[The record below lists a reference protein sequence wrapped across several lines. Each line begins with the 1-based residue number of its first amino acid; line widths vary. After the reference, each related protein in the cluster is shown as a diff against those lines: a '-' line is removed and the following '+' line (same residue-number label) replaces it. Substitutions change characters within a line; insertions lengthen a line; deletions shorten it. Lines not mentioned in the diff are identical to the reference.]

1 MAIWTKAAPGIRYR
15 EHPTRTIGRGRNAR
29 PDRYFTVRYT
39 LDGTPWEEKLGW
51 ETEGWTVTKAQ
62 KKRGELLDNQQTG
75 KGPTTMAAEAA
86 IAKELRDRPL
96 TTVNDLWLRYF
107 DSIIAVNNKAN
118 TAREKQRMWKRRIQP
133 KIGTKAVDAVTE
145 ADVGSIV
152 TAPYKRD
159 GDDMVIGG
167 KGEAGNLYR
176 LMHHMFTMAIAWKL
190 RDRALGNP
198 LEDLDEPKTK
208 RRERLLTGKE
218 IGALRRAL
226 DEAEEQHNGAPQ
238 IVAVIRLAIL
248 TGARIGELRNLRH
261 LEIRRDEMELH
272 LPDTKTGF
280 SRRPI
285 SKAALAV
292 IDSVE
297 RMPGVEYVFRSI
309 VDPTKPLLYDT
320 VEKAFRSITRNA
332 GVLGCSLHTIRHWFA
347 TMTANSV
354 NNPRVGMA
362 LTGHKSHAAY
372 MNYVHGDKEQARAL
386 AEQLAALA
394 TGLGATE
401 PNVVDLPGKRR

>member
-1 MAIWTKAAPGIRYR
+1 LSSWTKIAPGIRAR
-15 EHPTRTIGRGRNAR
+15 PHATRTIGRGRNAR
-29 PDRYFTVRYT
+29 SDRYFTVRYT
-39 LDGTPWEEKLGW
+39 LDGTLKEEPLGW
-51 ETEGWTVTKAQ
+51 ESEGWSVEKAQ
-62 KKRGELLDNQQTG
+62 KKRGMLLDNQQTG
-75 KGPTTMAAEAA
+75 KGPTTLRAEAEL
-86 IAKELRDRPL
+86 AKEIRERPI
-96 TTVNDLWLRYF
+96 TAVNDLWLRYF
-107 DSIIAVNNKAN
+107 DKIIAASNKSN

-145 ADVGSIV
+145 TDVGSIV

-159 GDDMVIGG
+159 ANDMVISG

-198 LEDLDEPKTK
+198 LENIEEPKTR
-208 RRERLLTGKE
+208 RRERLLTSGE
-218 IGALRRAL
+218 IGALQRAL
-226 DEAEEQHNGAPQ
+226 DKVEAEQITAPQ

-248 TGARIGELRNLRH
+248 TGARIGELLNLRH
-261 LEIRRDEMELH
+261 SEIRRGEMELH

-285 SKAALAV
+285 SKVALDMIDNLPVTGAEFVFPAV
-292 IDSVE
+292 N
-297 RMPGVEYVFRSI
+297 
-309 VDPTKPLLYDT
+309 DPTKPLFYDT
-320 VEKAFRSITRNA
+320 VEKAFRSITQTA
-332 GVLGCSLHTIRHWFA
+332 EVTGCSLHTLRHWFA

-362 LTGHKSHAAY
+362 LTGHKSHNAY

-394 TGLGATE
+394 TGLGAAK
-401 PNVVDLPGKRR
+401 PNVAKLKDAS